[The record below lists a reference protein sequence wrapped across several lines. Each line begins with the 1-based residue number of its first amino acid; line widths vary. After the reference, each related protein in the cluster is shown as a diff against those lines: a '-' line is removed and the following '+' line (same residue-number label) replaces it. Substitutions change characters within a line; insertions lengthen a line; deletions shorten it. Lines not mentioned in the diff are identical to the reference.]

1 MNAAR
6 RLPRAAALAAAL
18 LLVGCAAAPAPPQN
32 GLRLQLS
39 QSDYAVYRVEA
50 DALGSYEVRD
60 RGETVYLTR
69 RLPLDEEKLQALA
82 QLAQRTGFYALP
94 ADLAGLPQPG
104 ATGRCAGEPAPSA
117 DCPALERI
125 VVTSD
130 CGPDW
135 RLRISDGRRSHE
147 VHWQCGLLDDVQRE
161 ALQPL
166 LAAIDA
172 LFAGHPT
179 VANAPPPRRW
189 RR

>member
-1 MNAAR
+1 MNTASL
-6 RLPRAAALAAAL
+6 LPRAAAFASAL
-18 LLVGCAAAPAPPQN
+18 LLAGCAAAPASPR
-32 GLRLQLS
+32 GLRLQLN
-39 QSDYAVYRVEA
+39 QSDYAVYRIEA

-60 RGETVYLTR
+60 YDETVYLTR

-82 QLAQRTGFYALP
+82 HLAQRSGFYTLP
-94 ADLAGLPQPG
+94 ADLADLPQEG
-104 ATGRCAGEPAPSA
+104 DCSAEQAPSA
-117 DCPALERI
+117 ACPALEHI
-125 VVTSD
+125 VITSD

-135 RLRISDGRRSHE
+135 RLRISDGNRSHE
-147 VHWQCGLLDDVQRE
+147 VHWECGLLDAAQRK

-172 LFAGHPT
+172 LFAEHPT